1 MCTKVH
7 SGNGKSFIVISLAI
21 YYAKHQSTEVIICT
35 LEHLVDQLQDSVNKY
50 CQAYSDLIMVRNI
63 TNLEAVK
70 VRGKV
75 LILDEIDYMVRN
87 HMIYFK
93 KRDKSRDNL
102 VISGLIN
109 SNVAEKFIMTT
120 ATIGEF
126 E

>member
-1 MCTKVH
+1 
-7 SGNGKSFIVISLAI
+7 
-21 YYAKHQSTEVIICT
+21 
-35 LEHLVDQLQDSVNKY
+35 
-50 CQAYSDLIMVRNI
+50 MVRNI
-63 TNLEAVK
+63 ANLEAVK

-93 KRDKSRDNL
+93 KREKGKENL

-109 SNVAEKFIMTT
+109 SNVADKVIMTT